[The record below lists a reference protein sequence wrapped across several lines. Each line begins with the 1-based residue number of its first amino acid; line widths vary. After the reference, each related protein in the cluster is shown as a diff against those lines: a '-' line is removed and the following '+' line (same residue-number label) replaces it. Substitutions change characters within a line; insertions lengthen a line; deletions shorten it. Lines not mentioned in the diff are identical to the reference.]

1 VKTPYDTALRVTDR
15 QLDQVRA
22 AIGQA
27 IDELQRVEQAQ
38 REIDAAMRRE
48 SVASGSDHRMLTEH
62 FFVRARA
69 DRQRLRERRALAHAQ
84 LEELRRQA
92 VDCYGSRTAIENA
105 AGTFREEALRL
116 KANAEQMANDDRV
129 GARAGRFRRT
139 SPLP

>member
-1 VKTPYDTALRVTDR
+1 MKTPYDTALRVTDR

-22 AIGQA
+22 AIGHA
-27 IDELQRVEQAQ
+27 IDELQRVELAQ

-48 SVASGSDHRMLTEH
+48 SAASGSDHRLLTEH

-69 DRQRLRERRALAHAQ
+69 DRQHLRERRALAHAR

-105 AGTFREEALRL
+105 AGTFREEALRVE
-116 KANAEQMANDDRV
+116 ANAEQMADDDRV
-129 GARAGRFRRT
+129 GARIGRLRRA
-139 SPLP
+139 SPRP